1 MLDFY
6 PNERFAV
13 FIDSANFR
21 RSKQSINM
29 YVDDVKLLEYFRKNN
44 GESIFFRIYHYESI
58 PKEDGSEERA
68 ELVHRI
74 HRRLD
79 FMAYNGFTVVSKPSK
94 DFIDSSGEAVLK
106 GNMDGEMIVDM
117 MAISENLDHIVVF
130 SGDGDFRYA
139 IEKLQERGKRV
150 TVVSSEGSIANE
162 LKRQAD
168 TYVDLEELR
177 PFIESS
183 HEPTQPQVAEV

>member
-44 GESIFFRIYHYESI
+44 GESIFLRIYHYASI
-58 PKEDGSEERA
+58 PKEDGSQERS

-79 FMAYNGFTVVSKPSK
+79 FMTYNGFTVVTKPSK

-130 SGDGDFRYA
+130 AGDGDFRYA

-150 TVVSSEGSIANE
+150 TVISSEGSIANE

-168 TYVDLEELR
+168 TYVDLEKLR
-177 PFIESS
+177 PYIEST
-183 HEPTQPQVAEV
+183 HEATRQVAEA

>member
-29 YVDDVKLLEYFRKNN
+29 YVDDVRLLEYFRKNN
-44 GESIFFRIYHYESI
+44 GESIFLRIYHYESI
-58 PKEDGSEERA
+58 PKEDGSEGRA
-68 ELVHRI
+68 DSVHRI

-94 DFIDSSGEAVLK
+94 DFIDSAGEAVLK

-117 MAISENLDHIVVF
+117 MAISENLDHNVVF

-139 IEKLQERGKRV
+139 IVKLQERDKRV

-183 HEPTQPQVAEV
+183 HEPARQQVAEV

>member
-44 GESIFFRIYHYESI
+44 GESIFLRIYHYESI

-150 TVVSSEGSIANE
+150 TVVS
-162 LKRQAD
+162 
-168 TYVDLEELR
+168 
-177 PFIESS
+177 
-183 HEPTQPQVAEV
+183 

>member
-1 MLDFY
+1 
-6 PNERFAV
+6 
-13 FIDSANFR
+13 
-21 RSKQSINM
+21 M

-44 GESIFFRIYHYESI
+44 GESIFLRIYHYASI
-58 PKEDGSEERA
+58 PKEDGSQERS

-79 FMAYNGFTVVSKPSK
+79 FMAYNGFTVVTKPSK

-150 TVVSSEGSIANE
+150 TVISSEGSIANE

-168 TYVDLEELR
+168 TYVDLEKLR
-177 PFIESS
+177 PYIEST
-183 HEPTQPQVAEV
+183 HEATRQVAEA

>member
-44 GESIFFRIYHYESI
+44 GESIFLRIYHYESI
-58 PKEDGSEERA
+58 PKEDGSQDRA
-68 ELVHRI
+68 DLVHRI

-79 FMAYNGFTVVSKPSK
+79 FMAYN
-94 DFIDSSGEAVLK
+94 
-106 GNMDGEMIVDM
+106 
-117 MAISENLDHIVVF
+117 
-130 SGDGDFRYA
+130 
-139 IEKLQERGKRV
+139 
-150 TVVSSEGSIANE
+150 
-162 LKRQAD
+162 
-168 TYVDLEELR
+168 VDLEKLR
-177 PFIESS
+177 PYIEST
-183 HEPTQPQVAEV
+183 HESVRQVADVQG

>member
-1 MLDFY
+1 MIKFY

-29 YVDDVKLLEYFRKNN
+29 YVNDVKLLDYFRKNN
-44 GESIFFRIYHYESI
+44 GESIFLRIYHYESI
-58 PKEDGSEERA
+58 PREDGSEDQA
-68 ELVHRI
+68 DLVHRI

-94 DFIDSSGEAVLK
+94 DIIDASGEAVLK

-117 MAISENLDHIVVF
+117 IVDMIAISESLDPVSYTHLTLPTKRIV
-130 SGDGDFRYA
+130 
-139 IEKLQERGKRV
+139 
-150 TVVSSEGSIANE
+150 
-162 LKRQAD
+162 
-168 TYVDLEELR
+168 
-177 PFIESS
+177 
-183 HEPTQPQVAEV
+183 

>member
-44 GESIFFRIYHYESI
+44 GESIFLRIYHYASI
-58 PKEDGSEERA
+58 PNEDGSQERS

-79 FMAYNGFTVVSKPSK
+79 FMAYNGFTVVTKPSK

-106 GNMDGEMIVDM
+106 GNMDGETIVDM

-150 TVVSSEGSIANE
+150 TVISSEGSIANE

-168 TYVDLEELR
+168 TYVDLEKLR
-177 PFIESS
+177 PYIEST
-183 HEPTQPQVAEV
+183 HEATRQVAAA

>member
-13 FIDSANFR
+13 FIYSANFR

-44 GESIFFRIYHYESI
+44 GESIFLRIYHYESI
-58 PKEDGSEERA
+58 PKEDGSQERS

-79 FMAYNGFTVVSKPSK
+79 FMAYNGFTVVTKPSK

-150 TVVSSEGSIANE
+150 TVISSDGSIANE

-168 TYVDLEELR
+168 TYVDLEKLR
-177 PFIESS
+177 PYIEST
-183 HEPTQPQVAEV
+183 HEATRQVAEA

>member
-29 YVDDVKLLEYFRKNN
+29 YVDDVRLLEYFRKNN
-44 GESIFFRIYHYESI
+44 GESIFLRIYHYESI
-58 PKEDGSEERA
+58 PKEDGSKARN
-68 ELVHRI
+68 RI
-74 HRRLD
+74 QRLA
-79 FMAYNGFTVVSKPSK
+79 MNNGFTVVPSK
-94 DFIDSSGEAVLK
+94 VIDSSGEAVLK

-117 MAISENLDHIVVF
+117 MAIENLDHIVVF

-139 IEKLQERGKRV
+139 IEKCKKRV

-183 HEPTQPQVAEV
+183 HEPTRQQVAEV

>member
-44 GESIFFRIYHYESI
+44 GESIFLRIYHYASI
-58 PKEDGSEERA
+58 PKEDGSQERS

-79 FMAYNGFTVVSKPSK
+79 FMAYNGFTVVTKPST

-106 GNMDGEMIVDM
+106 GNMEGELIVDM
-117 MAISENLDHIVVF
+117 MAIRENIDHIVVF

-150 TVVSSEGSIANE
+150 TVISSEGSIANE

-168 TYVDLEELR
+168 TYVDLEKLR
-177 PFIESS
+177 PYIEST
-183 HEPTQPQVAEV
+183 HEATRQVAEA

>member
-44 GESIFFRIYHYESI
+44 GESIFLRIYHHESI
-58 PKEDGSEERA
+58 PKEDGSQERS

-79 FMAYNGFTVVSKPSK
+79 FMAYNGFTVVTKPSK

-150 TVVSSEGSIANE
+150 TVISSEGSIANE

-168 TYVDLEELR
+168 TYVDLEKLR
-177 PFIESS
+177 PYIEST
-183 HEPTQPQVAEV
+183 HEATRQVAEA

>member
-1 MLDFY
+1 MIKFY

-29 YVDDVKLLEYFRKNN
+29 YVDDVKLLDYFRKNN
-44 GESIFFRIYHYESI
+44 GESIFLRIYHYESI
-58 PKEDGSEERA
+58 PREDGSEDRA
-68 ELVHRI
+68 DLVHRI

-94 DFIDSSGEAVLK
+94 DIIDASGEAVLK

-117 MAISENLDHIVVF
+117 MAISESLDHIVVF
-130 SGDGDFRYA
+130 SRDGDFRYA

-168 TYVDLEELR
+168 TYIDLEELR
-177 PFIESS
+177 PFIEST
-183 HEPTQPQVAEV
+183 HESVRQVEEA

>member
-1 MLDFY
+1 MIKFY

-29 YVDDVKLLEYFRKNN
+29 YVDDVKLLDYFRKNN
-44 GESIFFRIYHYESI
+44 GESIFLRIYHYDSI
-58 PKEDGSEERA
+58 PREDGSEDRA
-68 ELVHRI
+68 DLVHRI

-94 DFIDSSGEAVLK
+94 DFIDASGEAILK

-117 MAISENLDHIVVF
+117 MAISESLDHIVVF

-162 LKRQAD
+162 PKRQAD
-168 TYVDLEELR
+168 TYIDLEELR
-177 PFIESS
+177 PFIEST
-183 HEPTQPQVAEV
+183 HESVRQVEEA

>member
-29 YVDDVKLLEYFRKNN
+29 YVDDVKLLEYFSKNN
-44 GESIFFRIYHYESI
+44 GESIFLRIYHYESI
-58 PKEDGSEERA
+58 PTEDGSQERS

-79 FMAYNGFTVVSKPSK
+79 FMAYNGFTVVTKPSK
-94 DFIDSSGEAVLK
+94 DFIDSSGKAVLK

-139 IEKLQERGKRV
+139 IEKLQERGKCV
-150 TVVSSEGSIANE
+150 TVISSEGSIANE

-168 TYVDLEELR
+168 TYVDLEKLR
-177 PFIESS
+177 PYIEST
-183 HEPTQPQVAEV
+183 HEATRQVAEA

>member
-1 MLDFY
+1 MIKFY

-29 YVDDVKLLEYFRKNN
+29 YVNDVKLLDYFRKNN
-44 GESIFFRIYHYESI
+44 GESIFLRIYHYESI
-58 PKEDGSEERA
+58 PREDGSEDRA
-68 ELVHRI
+68 DLVHRI

-79 FMAYNGFTVVSKPSK
+79 FMAYNGFTLVSKPSK
-94 DFIDSSGEAVLK
+94 DIIDASGEAVLK
-106 GNMDGEMIVDM
+106 GNMDDEMIVDM
-117 MAISENLDHIVVF
+117 MAISESLDHIVVF

-168 TYVDLEELR
+168 TYIDLEELR
-177 PFIESS
+177 PFIEST
-183 HEPTQPQVAEV
+183 HESVRQVEEA